1 MTTPPHQNDPP
12 PGRPLQ
18 ASANVRAEVARV
30 GRTGRDVAD
39 KIGMPHSTWMRRM
52 GKPES
57 WRMGELQK
65 IAVELGIPLDRLAD
79 GNDR

>member
-18 ASANVRAEVARV
+18 TSANVRAEVARA
-30 GRTGRDVAD
+30 GRTGREVAA
-39 KIGMPHSTWMRRM
+39 KVEMSHSTWMSRM
-52 GKPES
+52 RKPDT
-57 WRMGELQK
+57 WRMGELK
-65 IAVELGIPLDRLAD
+65 RIADELGIPLDRLAD